1 MKKRIISFI
10 LALTTL
16 SVSVVGCGTNDPRF
30 KGMKTEEIIAAYDAM
45 ENNYLLANQQYND
58 LKNVYDSIMEQ
69 GPTSAISSIGD
80 GTGKLTF
87 NSVDSKIIF
96 PESFK
101 YPASQQTSA
110 SGSIDIVQNVSVT
123 PGQNWIC
130 KLNGASLE
138 LEHST
143 GISGVIKVGTITD
156 LYNQASLQD
165 EVLAPWLSK
174 LPKETIKYENIF
186 VNGIAAGC
194 QATTPTMIDSEN
206 SFLRC
211 GMLGFGSYSITYVFV
226 YRSLQDATKDESILN
241 VLKSIYIAGN
251 QVSIGA

>member
-1 MKKRIISFI
+1 MKKRIISTV
-10 LALTTL
+10 LAITTL
-16 SVSVVGCGTNDPRF
+16 ATSIVGCGTEDPRF
-30 KGMKTEEIIAAYDAM
+30 KGMKTEEIIAKYDEM
-45 ENNYLLANQQYND
+45 ENNYLIASQQYD
-58 LKNVYDSIMEQ
+58 QLKTVYDSLMEQ
-69 GPTSAISSIGD
+69 GPTSAVSSIGD
-80 GTGKLTF
+80 GSGKLTF

-101 YPASQQTSA
+101 YPGSEQTSA
-110 SGSIDIVQNVSVT
+110 SGSISIVKNVSVT

-143 GISGVIKVGTITD
+143 GISGVIKVGTVTD
-156 LYNQASLQD
+156 LYNQESLQA
-165 EVLAPWLSK
+165 EVLAPWLEK
-174 LPKETIKYENIF
+174 LPKDTIKYENIF
-186 VNGIAAGC
+186 VNGLASGC

-211 GMLGFGSYSITYVFV
+211 GMLAFGSYSVTYVFV

-241 VLKSIYIAGN
+241 VLKSITMSGN